1 MSANLLF
8 LKSDPQLNILLFPPI
23 ALAQVFKLMGS
34 LEVVEMPQNG
44 IYYEGLSA
52 LADAFVNNP
61 NLRILNMSDN
71 TFNKES
77 PKAMAEA
84 LEKLQ
89 KLEVL
94 NFGDCLLKTEGARF
108 IAYAIK
114 KSHPNLREWNMES
127 NEIRLVNS
135 ILISRIFDFCNTYFN
150 FTNFNFCVIF

>member
-1 MSANLLF
+1 MLL
-8 LKSDPQLNILLFPPI
+8 PPL

-34 LEVVEMPQNG
+34 LEVVDMPQNG

-61 NLRILNMSDN
+61 NLRILNISDN
-71 TFNKES
+71 TFNKDS
-77 PKAMAEA
+77 PKAMADA

-94 NFGDCLLKTEGARF
+94 NLGDCLLKTEGARL

-127 NEIRLVNS
+127 NEIRLVN
-135 ILISRIFDFCNTYFN
+135 ILISQANIYLFLQCQ
-150 FTNFNFCVIF
+150 VG